1 MENLRKQ
8 LLEDANRRFIYKDE
22 LLEAC
27 LEFMTDEQLYE
38 MSIKHGFIITES
50 DVDESELDLTTAT
63 QEKIIDKVLARHGD

>member
-38 MSIKHGFIITES
+38 MAIKHGFIITES

>member
-8 LLEDANRRFIYKDE
+8 LLADSKRRFIYKDE

-38 MSIKHGFIITES
+38 MSIKHGFIITEK
-50 DVDESELDLTTAT
+50 DVDEEALDMSTST